1 MLSLIE
7 NNIISKDTLYKNIC
21 NNKEIKDKII
31 FAPLPTKCSMYGIS
45 MPIFIGTAF
54 RIEFVLPKDCG
65 HKIHGMYISCLGEKI
80 ETYLLGEI
88 LDSSYIGYENIIDD
102 KNCKKFL
109 HEFKNNNIDELI
121 KYINNISNYLYS
133 PFIEDDRYILDDSS
147 QFIFVDEDDKDDE

>member
-7 NNIISKDTLYKNIC
+7 NNIISKDILYKNIC

-31 FAPLPTKCSMYGIS
+31 FTPLPTTCSMYGIS
-45 MPIFIGTAF
+45 MTIFIGTAF
-54 RIEFVLPKDCG
+54 RIEFVRPKDCG
-65 HKIHGMYISCLGEKI
+65 HKIHGMYISCLDEKI

-88 LDSSYIGYENIIDD
+88 LDSSYIGYESIIDD
-102 KNCKKFL
+102 KNCKEYL

-133 PFIEDDRYILDDSS
+133 PFVEDDRYVSK
-147 QFIFVDEDDKDDE
+147 FIFVEEDDE